1 MKEKNLLK
9 LENQL
14 DKCKTLM
21 EDKQEMTIQG
31 QALFDEAKIDFQI
44 LDQELE
50 TFLLHIKQLQNKLDN
65 IQMQ

>member
-1 MKEKNLLK
+1 
-9 LENQL
+9 
-14 DKCKTLM
+14 M

>member
-1 MKEKNLLK
+1 
-9 LENQL
+9 
-14 DKCKTLM
+14 M
-21 EDKQEMTIQG
+21 EDKQEMAIQG
-31 QALFDEAKIDFQI
+31 QALFDEVEIDYQN

>member
-50 TFLLHIKQLQNKLDN
+50 TFLLHMKQLQNKLDN